1 MVVTHGYSHKV
12 LWLLIVLLEQP
23 AFHLGSG
30 CGVEK
35 TAWRW
40 VHSEYMSNHVSVFND
55 FFHYVV
61 SVESFCRLDLVKEK
75 IRESFWF
82 VVVPPNVCRNF
93 PKHINVNIQ
102 IFKVFLN
109 FVNDPIDFARVQVVV
124 PDHDQNEVFQNPN
137 FVLILGVAQ
146 RIQEF
151 FFVIETTFQWFETP
165 FKTNFVLNLVNW
177 NRNLVV
183 KFLFYSFQHLHS
195 FFEASQIWELFLID
209 LNFEDGIVEE
219 VKPEELIFGNF
230 FISEEKNVFN
240 SFPVDVVSFDGSN
253 FFSELGD
260 KIFGRVCEIKIVLNN
275 SFFCPSVE
283 NLDLFDL
290 AHADLSLDDGL
301 VKVLSLDLE
310 RFDNIWNWRLLI
322 NGQHRTQRNRLVVFF
337 LDWILDFFSVIVIK
351 SHILFIVFVDIFSF
365 LPDHIYECR
374 LRSRTTQDERT
385 YLCELF
391 HSVSGLHGRTRVE
404 KWLYLCF
411 LPVNHVP
418 FFAFFFLFQLQFYRF
433 AH

>member
-12 LWLLIVLLEQP
+12 LWLLIVLLEQS

-30 CGVEK
+30 CSVEK

-55 FFHYVV
+55 FFHYIV
-61 SVESFCRLDLVKEK
+61 SAESFCRLDLVKEK
-75 IRESFWF
+75 IRESFCF

-102 IFKVFLN
+102 IFEVFLN
-109 FVNDPIDFARVQVVV
+109 FVNDPIDFARVQVIV
-124 PDHDQNEVFQNPN
+124 PDHDQNKVFQNPN
-137 FVLILGVAQ
+137 FILILGVAQ

-165 FKTNFVLNLVNW
+165 FKTDFVLNLVNW
-177 NRNLVV
+177 NCNLIV
-183 KFLFYSFQHLHS
+183 KFLFECFQHFNS
-195 FFEASQIWELFLID
+195 FFEPSQIWELFLID

-230 FISEEKNVFN
+230 FISEEKNVLN
-240 SFPVDVVSFDGSN
+240 PFPVDVVFFDGRN

-322 NGQHRTQRNRLVVFF
+322 DGQHRTQRNRLVVFF

-411 LPVNHVP
+411 LPVNDVP
-418 FFAFFFLFQLQFYRF
+418 FFALFFLF
-433 AH
+433 